1 MSNNGLDSCILKLL
15 KTNSRGVSIEVIIDY
30 LDYINKVR
38 YSEDDIIKILNE
50 LIKKNKVLKTKNLF
64 LLK

>member
-1 MSNNGLDSCILKLL
+1 MSNIDLDSCILKLL
-15 KTNSRGVSIEVIIDY
+15 KTNSKGVSIEVIIDY

-38 YSEDDIIKILNE
+38 YSGYDIINILNE
-50 LIKKNKVLKTKNLF
+50 LIKKNKVLKKKNLF